1 MIETYDEG
9 RGWVA
14 FGSGI
19 QRLSKVSG
27 EFLKF
32 SHNFKKNID
41 AGQIHSSESEF
52 CDSRDSFVQFFV
64 NKLGSFIVISFGR
77 LQSGTFQNCIYLH
90 RCEHGLSINNGTKY
104 FSKENI

>member
-41 AGQIHSSESEF
+41 AF
-52 CDSRDSFVQFFV
+52 Y
-64 NKLGSFIVISFGR
+64 LGCKATATRRACINMIMIIVIILVR
-77 LQSGTFQNCIYLH
+77 ATLQMTDA
-90 RCEHGLSINNGTKY
+90 
-104 FSKENI
+104 